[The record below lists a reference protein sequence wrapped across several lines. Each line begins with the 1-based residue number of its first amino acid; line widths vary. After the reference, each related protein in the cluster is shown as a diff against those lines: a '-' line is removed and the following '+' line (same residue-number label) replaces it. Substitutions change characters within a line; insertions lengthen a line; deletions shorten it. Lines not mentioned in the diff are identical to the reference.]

1 MNNEKEL
8 SERIG
13 VDTAPAPAQTNGAQ
27 IYHGR
32 IADLLDDVTVRAQPV
47 ATAEETLDELFA
59 GQIAPT
65 TPPPT
70 PPASDS
76 EPTAAVPPVASQIS
90 QSPAPV
96 AAPLSPPA
104 PPASLGEPS
113 GLPDAAPAVASQVSQ
128 PPPAPTAAPPA
139 PPVIPAAGPSQP
151 STLSAA
157 APPVPPAVLSAPAPD
172 ESSVLPAAAPLIL
185 AAGLDSAVAP
195 PPVAPA
201 SELAAPPAADS
212 AAAMFPTWVPPWDE
226 SQRQTPPP
234 ATSAPLTASP
244 QGTEAAG
251 APAERSI
258 FAPLAAGA
266 VVAAQPVESPP
277 TAPPSDLP
285 PFLAGATI
293 PARFAPAPPASGDAA
308 LEQPAPAVTVT
319 PGEAAPGVDAPVLAP
334 LTEAPP
340 TPGAGLISIR
350 GRMDGLAIEVGA
362 GPWPEVTAALAA
374 RLDQSA
380 SFFRNANVALE
391 LGPRA
396 LAEDELNVIAT
407 LLRKHGMALA
417 LVRTG
422 AERTF
427 QSALA
432 LGLTVT
438 LEGADGAAMAEAAA
452 ATTNVNTAGF
462 FVYRGYLRSGNR
474 LRRQEHVL
482 VIGDV
487 NPGAEVISDGDVLV
501 WGRLRGIVHAG
512 AAGNVRSIVAAL
524 DMEPTQLRIADVMTT
539 SPDPQP
545 GQPGKW
551 FWQRSAHKRA
561 EVARLVHKAITFEEW
576 DAGRPGGL
584 VSLRRSG

>member
-1 MNNEKEL
+1 MNNETEL

-32 IADLLDDVTVRAQPV
+32 IADLLDDVTVGAQPV

-59 GQIAPT
+59 GQIV
-65 TPPPT
+65 
-70 PPASDS
+70 PPAPAPPARGS
-76 EPTAAVPPVASQIS
+76 EPPAAAPPVASQLS
-90 QSPAPV
+90 QPPAPV
-96 AAPLSPPA
+96 AAPPSPPA
-104 PPASLGEPS
+104 LPAGLGEPS
-113 GLPDAAPAVASQVSQ
+113 GLPAAAPAVASQVSQ
-128 PPPAPTAAPPA
+128 PPSAPPVMPAASASQPSTLDAAAPPA
-139 PPVIPAAGPSQP
+139 PP
-151 STLSAA
+151 T
-157 APPVPPAVLSAPAPD
+157 VLSAPAPD
-172 ESSVLPAAAPLIL
+172 ESSALPAAAPPLL
-185 AAGLDSAVAP
+185 AAGLASAVTP

-244 QGTEAAG
+244 QGAEAAG

-266 VVAAQPVESPP
+266 VAAARPVESHPA
-277 TAPPSDLP
+277 APPSDLP

-293 PARFAPAPPASGDAA
+293 PARFAPTPPASGDAA
-308 LEQPAPAVTVT
+308 LDQPAPAVTVA
-319 PGEAAPGVDAPVLAP
+319 PGEAAPGVDAPAEAP

-340 TPGAGLISIR
+340 TPGAGLVSIR

-362 GPWPEVTAALAA
+362 GPWPEITAALAA

-407 LLRKHGMALA
+407 LLHKHGMALA

>member
-1 MNNEKEL
+1 L
-8 SERIG
+8 QA
-13 VDTAPAPAQTNGAQ
+13 APPLLA
-27 IYHGR
+27 
-32 IADLLDDVTVRAQPV
+32 ADLASAAATTPV
-47 ATAEETLDELFA
+47 ATAAE
-59 GQIAPT
+59 
-65 TPPPT
+65 
-70 PPASDS
+70 PA
-76 EPTAAVPPVASQIS
+76 
-90 QSPAPV
+90 
-96 AAPLSPPA
+96 
-104 PPASLGEPS
+104 
-113 GLPDAAPAVASQVSQ
+113 
-128 PPPAPTAAPPA
+128 
-139 PPVIPAAGPSQP
+139 
-151 STLSAA
+151 
-157 APPVPPAVLSAPAPD
+157 
-172 ESSVLPAAAPLIL
+172 
-185 AAGLDSAVAP
+185 AP
-195 PPVAPA
+195 PPV
-201 SELAAPPAADS
+201 DS
-212 AAAMFPTWVPPWDE
+212 AAVIFPAWVPPWDE
-226 SQRQTPPP
+226 SQRQSPTPNAPVTAAPP
-234 ATSAPLTASP
+234 AT
-244 QGTEAAG
+244 EAAS

-266 VVAAQPVESPP
+266 VASARPADSP
-277 TAPPSDLP
+277 TNTPPADLP
-285 PFLAGATI
+285 PFLAGAMI
-293 PARFAPAPPASGDAA
+293 PARFAPAPPAGSEAP
-308 LEQPAPAVTVT
+308 LEQPAAPAMETAASSVVA
-319 PGEAAPGVDAPVLAP
+319 PGEASPSEVSPAEGAAA
-334 LTEAPP
+334 EAPP
-340 TPGAGLISIR
+340 TPGAGLVSIR

-362 GPWPEVTAALAA
+362 GPWTEITAALAA

-380 SFFRNANVALE
+380 SFFRNANVALD
-391 LGPRA
+391 LGARA
-396 LAEDELNVIAT
+396 LAEDELNAVAT
-407 LLRKHGMALA
+407 LLHKHGMALA